1 VTEGP
6 LLYGHALSEESYKV
20 RLLLGFLGVSYRT
33 RTIDFYPG
41 REQEG
46 AAFRELNPVGDLPV
60 LVDGDLVL
68 RDAEAILAYLAVQHD
83 PERRWYPQDAAA
95 LGAVMA
101 WLGFA
106 RTHLSAMS
114 EARGVA
120 MLGLAGDLPALVAA
134 ARRAFRILDDHM
146 THREFAGGLWVAGA
160 GPTIADVAAFPA
172 IALSRDAGIE
182 HDEYPALR
190 RFIRRFRA
198 LPGFVTM
205 PGIPDYY

>member
-20 RLLLGFLGVSYRT
+20 RLLLGFLGVPYRT
-33 RTIDFYPG
+33 RTVDFYPG
-41 REQEG
+41 REHEE
-46 AAFRELNPVGDLPV
+46 AAFRAINPVGDLPV
-60 LVDGDLVL
+60 LADGDLVL
-68 RDAEAILAYLAVQHD
+68 RDAEAILAYLARKHD
-83 PERRWYPQDAAA
+83 GPGRWLPADAEAMGQV
-95 LGAVMA
+95 LS

-106 RTHLSAMS
+106 RSHLRALS

-120 MLGLAGDLPALVAA
+120 MLEFPGDLPALVTE

-146 THREFAGGLWVAGA
+146 THREFAGGLWLAA
-160 GPTIADVAAFPA
+160 EGPTIADVAAFPA

-182 HDEYPALR
+182 HDEFPALR

-205 PGIPDYY
+205 PGVPDYY